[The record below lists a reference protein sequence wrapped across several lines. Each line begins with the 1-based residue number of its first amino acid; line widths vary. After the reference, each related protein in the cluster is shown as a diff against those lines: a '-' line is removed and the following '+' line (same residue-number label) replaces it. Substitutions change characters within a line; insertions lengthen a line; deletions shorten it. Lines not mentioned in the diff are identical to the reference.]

1 MGIIP
6 QNSFRCSH
14 PKEKTV
20 NKHFA
25 RRLALAVAACFSW
38 SLALA
43 ASARAITARPPAPPS
58 RTWVLSAKEMQR
70 IVGASAASGGD
81 TGGGFGAGGTSDN
94 AGASPGP
101 IQSWVG
107 SAGDVNTLTGAKL
120 TTVPVV
126 GWNVIGGMRLQYN
139 LYHSSLSTYA
149 NSPSNPKWT
158 VSYSSQLGV
167 WNDNSGNV
175 TAYWD
180 NQSTNSFSHNMDGSY
195 TRPAGIHDTLIKNG
209 NGSYDIVTKDQID
222 YYFGFYSY
230 TNGTVHYFLSS
241 ISDKNGNTI
250 QVVRNADGSLYQIV
264 DPNGRRITI
273 TADNSGSTIITDPLG
288 RQWKITYTPSG
299 QLTYLY
305 LPALPNDPTPNYH
318 FGYDSNNNINAF
330 GLLDGKSSSAIYN
343 PDSTVSSETD
353 PCGNVTRFGYT
364 QSGPGNGTATIT
376 APNNVAS
383 VHTYVNGRLDHVT
396 DALNNTEY
404 YIYDTDNNK
413 TQVQDK
419 RGHLWNYSYDGM
431 GNRLTAQD
439 PYTHQTTMTYNA
451 DNKPLT
457 VKLPRGRNV
466 LLTYDT
472 HDNLRQVDQ
481 KDINKNVL
489 ATTYFT
495 IGSYGLVSD
504 KYDANNH
511 HYHYDYDANGNLKD
525 EQRPSGNS
533 NNWGYDGLG
542 VLKSR
547 ENSLG
552 HTDYTLDAWERTTAI
567 SYVNNSQYNS
577 TFGYDERG
585 DLTHFSNYAGN
596 YDRYYD
602 DDGRMKSEYRNN
614 VIQVSHIY
622 DSPGEQ
628 GLLSQTNDITNRAI
642 NYGYTGRNQLAW
654 VNDGSGGANYGYDAN
669 GNLNGISNG
678 NGTTVTKGYDN
689 DDNLTSLNNYYSNN
703 NAIATFIYGYNEDS
717 QRVSES
723 DNSGYANYTWGYN
736 SLGQMTSEART
747 GAFAYTNTY
756 AYDNVG
762 NRTSDNIN
770 GRPDTLT
777 LDADDQLKT
786 FANNGTAF
794 NYTYDGNGNQKTRV
808 YGVPYTLNYDLDDN
822 LMNVSSANGTV
833 YYAYDATGRR
843 TSRQVGGVTTAYQ
856 YDGSQ
861 MLTETGPSTSQYLW
875 GPGGLVR
882 RDGEWPTTDGLG
894 NTRVVTNGSQSITS
908 TQLPDAYGQ
917 SITSS
922 GSTSLP
928 YQWGGGSGYRSDL
941 DAGLIQVG
949 ARYYDRDSGRFI
961 TRDSDLNQAPY
972 AYCGGDPINCTDPS
986 GHSFRV
992 NGWTAIGAF
1001 FGLALGIVLV
1011 VAFAPEV
1018 VVAGVVVTG
1027 ASEIFA
1033 STGITGVLVS
1043 TGVSLA
1049 GGALGADAAEVR
1061 DKRDEE
1067 SRDPHEPVASK
1078 GGMPGSAGFGITTSF
1093 SADPTQILQPLQTPN
1108 PRNW

>member
-1 MGIIP
+1 M
-6 QNSFRCSH
+6 
-14 PKEKTV
+14 

-38 SLALA
+38 SLGLA

-70 IVGASAASGGD
+70 IIGASATPIGGGTGSGG
-81 TGGGFGAGGTSDN
+81 TGSGGSAS
-94 AGASPGP
+94 ASPGP
-101 IQSWVG
+101 AYPWVG
-107 SAGDVNTLTGAKL
+107 AAGDVATGTGNKETVRTL
-120 TTVPVV
+120 V
-126 GWNVIGGMRLQYN
+126 GWTALGGLPIGFSVFHNSQ
-139 LYHSSLSTYA
+139 SST
-149 NSPSNPKWT
+149 SPSNINSSFGPKWS
-158 VSYSSQLGV
+158 VSYSSSLAIG
-167 WNDNSGNV
+167 SGGNV
-175 TAYWD
+175 TVYLD
-180 NQSTNSFSHNMDGSY
+180 NQNTYTFIKQISGSF
-195 TRPAGIHDTLIKNG
+195 TPPPGIHDRLIYSSG
-209 NGSYDIVTKDQID
+209 SDSYDLVAKDQTRYTFYHAAPYSSS
-222 YYFGFYSY
+222 YYFVTYIADPHSNR
-230 TNGTVHYFLSS
+230 T
-241 ISDKNGNTI
+241 TI
-250 QVVRNADGSLYQIV
+250 NRDPATGQVTSVV
-264 DPNGRRITI
+264 DPTNRKLTFAYANGHMQ
-273 TADNSGSTIITDPLG
+273 SVTDPLG
-288 RQWKITYTPSG
+288 RVW
-299 QLTYLY
+299 
-305 LPALPNDPTPNYH
+305 N
-318 FGYDSNNNINAF
+318 FGYDSGRLAQISLPPLPGSTPNYGFRYDANNNINFF
-330 GLLDGKSSSAIYN
+330 GLLDGKSSSAVYN
-343 PDSTVSSETD
+343 SDSTVSSETD
-353 PCGNVTRFGYT
+353 PCNNVTRFSYT
-364 QSGPGNGTATIT
+364 STQTTIT
-376 APNNVAS
+376 APNGVQT
-383 VHTYVNGRLDHVT
+383 VHTYANGRLDHVT

-404 YIYDTDNNK
+404 YAYDTDNNK

-419 RGHLWNYSYDGM
+419 RGYYWKYSYDVT
-431 GNRLTAQD
+431 GNCLTAQD
-439 PYTHQTTMTYNA
+439 PYQHQIVITYNA
-451 DNKPLT
+451 YNKPLT

-466 LLTYDT
+466 LLTYDPY
-472 HDNLRQVDQ
+472 DNLKQVDQ
-481 KDINKNVL
+481 KDINGNIL
-489 ATTYFT
+489 ATTYLT
-495 IGSYGLVSD
+495 TGNYGLVSD

-525 EQRPSGNS
+525 ALRPSGLGTY
-533 NNWGYDGLG
+533 WGYDGLG
-542 VLKSR
+542 VLASR
-547 ENSLG
+547 EDSLG

-577 TFGYDERG
+577 TFSYDERG

-614 VIQVSHIY
+614 VIQVSHVY
-622 DSPGEQ
+622 DGANEQ
-628 GLLSQTNDITNRAI
+628 GLLSQTNDITNRTI

-689 DDNLTSLNNYYSNN
+689 AGNLTSLNNYYSNN
-703 NAIATFIYGYNEDS
+703 SAIATFIYGYNEDS

-786 FANNGTAF
+786 FANNSTAF

-861 MLTETGPSTSQYLW
+861 LLTETTGSGSSQYLW

-961 TRDSDLNQAPY
+961 TRDSELSQAPY
-972 AYCGGDPINCTDPS
+972 AYCGGDPINHTDPS
-986 GHSFRV
+986 GHSWLSSIFKGIGKAAQLLVKTVVSYAVADLHNLVTNVAFGSIFAAVVGLFPAADLGVLAYRLAI
-992 NGWTAIGAF
+992 TAFAGAVSGYVTAELQGGKSA
-1001 FGLALGIVLV
+1001 FGLAV
-1011 VAFAPEV
+1011 VGAID
-1018 VVAGVVVTG
+1018 GVIGKPPTPV
-1027 ASEIFA
+1027 FFP
-1033 STGITGVLVS
+1033 GV
-1043 TGVSLA
+1043 
-1049 GGALGADAAEVR
+1049 
-1061 DKRDEE
+1061 
-1067 SRDPHEPVASK
+1067 
-1078 GGMPGSAGFGITTSF
+1078 
-1093 SADPTQILQPLQTPN
+1093 
-1108 PRNW
+1108 